1 MKHEHPLQEA
11 IEALFTE
18 QKASWP
24 LVDANYAALEQVEE
38 RILDLGVC
46 QVRVQYN
53 PARMA
58 SSGAKIDAVTLSKRP
73 CFLCPANRPSEQRSV
88 EWNNYE
94 LLVNP
99 YPIFPKHFTIAAP
112 HEMQK
117 LLPFVGD
124 MLQLAKELPNYIIFY
139 NGARCGASAPDHR
152 HFQAGSRGFLP
163 LEEDYKRLRIE
174 VPTAQYHSAVQ
185 LYMMPPT
192 YGRMVLGLEENN
204 LEALIETFTEIYEQ
218 WQIEPQEEPM
228 MNVVCWYE
236 ANRWQLLMIP
246 RKAFRP
252 WQYGMGNAPELL
264 VSPAT
269 VEMGGII
276 ITPIEA
282 HFKRITAND
291 VMEIYGQVGL

>member
-1 MKHEHPLQEA
+1 MKHDNRLQTE
-11 IEALFTE
+11 IEALLAE
-18 QKASWP
+18 QLLSWP
-24 LVDANYAALEQVEE
+24 MARTNYDALAQVQERTLEFDDFAVK
-38 RILDLGVC
+38 
-46 QVRVQYN
+46 VQYN

-58 SSGAKIDAVTLSKRP
+58 SSGAKIDALTIAKRP
-73 CFLCPANRPSEQRSV
+73 CFLCAENRPAEQHSV
-88 EWNNYE
+88 QWNHYE

-139 NGARCGASAPDHR
+139 NGPRCGASAPDHR
-152 HFQAGSRGFLP
+152 HFQAGNRGFLP
-163 LEEDYKRLRIE
+163 LEQDYQRLRLE
-174 VPTAQYHSAVQ
+174 VPTAQYNSEVQ

-192 YGRMVLGLEENN
+192 YGRMVLGLEGSN
-204 LEALIETFTEIYEQ
+204 LEALTETFTEIYEQ

-228 MNVVCWYE
+228 MNVVCWQE
-236 ANRWQLLMIP
+236 AGIWQLLMIP

-252 WQYGMGNAPELL
+252 WQYGSGDAPELM

-269 VEMGGII
+269 VEMGGVI
-276 ITPIEA
+276 ITPIAA
-282 HFKRITAND
+282 HFERINADD
-291 VMEIYGQVGL
+291 VMDIYGQVGL